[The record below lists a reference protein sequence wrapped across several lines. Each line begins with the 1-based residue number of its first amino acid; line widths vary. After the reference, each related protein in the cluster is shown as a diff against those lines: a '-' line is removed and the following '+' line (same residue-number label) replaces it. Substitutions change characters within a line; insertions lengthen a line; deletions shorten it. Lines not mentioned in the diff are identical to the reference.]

1 MQRCHGDG
9 QCEGRGSGQGSE
21 ERKEWFTWSLKF
33 QEGEVSRDGSFVLSK
48 VIKMHKP
55 VSRVMSAR
63 DYGMGSREGKRW
75 LVSDVGANRAHL
87 SVL

>member
-1 MQRCHGDG
+1 M
-9 QCEGRGSGQGSE
+9 EMGSVRAE
-21 ERKEWFTWSLKF
+21 AVAKDLMKEWFTCSLKF

-63 DYGMGSREGKRW
+63 DYGMGSGEGERW
-75 LVSDVGANRAHL
+75 LVSAVGALRAHL
-87 SVL
+87 SAL

>member
-1 MQRCHGDG
+1 MQPCHGDG
-9 QCEGRGSGQGSE
+9 QCEGRGGGQGSD
-21 ERKEWFTWSLKF
+21 ERKEWFTCSLKF

-63 DYGMGSREGKRW
+63 DYGMGSGEGERW
-75 LVSDVGANRAHL
+75 LVSAVGALRAHL
-87 SVL
+87 SAL